1 MAKIADWS
9 RVYWNNSKGTR
20 EFDSDGQ
27 YNPPENVMCIYENDH
42 GDQVAYRLTDRREE
56 VELPVDVSDA
66 GDDEDSSDVDS
77 LVGDAIEARLDELES
92 ESDHGI
98 KDATE
103 TARDEDGDE
112 VTVTLDVEYDIPKYE
127 VAFNGE
133 VITDVEFPEGSRWFK
148 DDLDEDEEQ
157 RDATIEVAQFPT
169 RAMAREFAAAWRDDF
184 GAPEQ
189 LGYEDVSFEEVME
202 MDYQEEVV
210 PLAKEYGVMED
221 ADGRDHESLAEAI
234 SGEEAPQ
241 EDESEDAKEEDLEE
255 EAEA

>member
-1 MAKIADWS
+1 MAKIADWN

-20 EFDSDGQ
+20 EYD
-27 YNPPENVMCIYENDH
+27 PEEIDPDDAVMCIYGNDH
-42 GDQVAYRLTDRREE
+42 GDQVAYRLTDRRET
-56 VELPVDVSDA
+56 VELSVDVSDA
-66 GDDEDSSDVDS
+66 GDDEDSPDAEKI
-77 LVGDAIEARLDELES
+77 VGEEIEARLDDLEDES
-92 ESDHGI
+92 EHGI

-103 TARDEDGDE
+103 TAREEDGDE
-112 VTVTLDVEYDIPKYE
+112 VTVTLDVEWDIPKYE
-127 VAFNGE
+127 VTFNGE
-133 VITDVEFPEGSRWFK
+133 VISDVEFPEGSRWFK

-157 RDATIEVAQFPT
+157 RDATVEVAQFPT

-189 LGYEDVSFEEVME
+189 LGYEEFSFEEVMD
-202 MDYQEEVV
+202 MDYQDEVV
-210 PLAKEYGVMED
+210 PLAKEYGVMDD

-241 EDESEDAKEEDLEE
+241 EDETEDEQEE